1 MDLSVR
7 DRLHTRLYRAPS
19 RFTVPG
25 SLPVL
30 FFGDL
35 PAARAA
41 TVGINPSQR
50 EYTDGQGQELVE
62 LQRRFETLQSLGAAD
77 RAALTPAQ
85 CDRAIATM
93 RAYFRPGGPAYSWF
107 APLSRVLR
115 GMGLDYATGEVA
127 HLDLVQEATDP
138 TWSTLVATDPTEAAA
153 LRAADAPFLRWQI
166 DAFPLCLLVCNGRT
180 VLDGVRRLTGAE
192 TVSEG
197 RAARLTWQIAVAN
210 VGGRTLSIVGWNIPL
225 LRPTGLT
232 VAGQIALGEH
242 LAARLHDL
250 EGCQAKPAS

>member
-1 MDLSVR
+1 MDPLVR
-7 DRLHTRLYRAPS
+7 DRLHARLRCGPS
-19 RFTVPG
+19 EFTVPG

-41 TVGINPSQR
+41 TVGINPSRR
-50 EYTDGQGQELVE
+50 EYTDGQGQELTG

-77 RAALTPAQ
+77 RSGLTPAQ

-107 APLSRVLR
+107 APLARVLR

-138 TWSTLVATDPTEAAA
+138 TWSTLVATDPTEAEA

-166 DAFPLCLLVCNGRT
+166 DAFPLHLLVCNGRT
-180 VLDGVRRLTGAE
+180 VLDAVRRLTGAE

-197 RAARLTWQIAVAN
+197 RAARLIWQLAVAT

-232 VAGQIALGEH
+232 GAGQTALGEQ
-242 LAARLHDL
+242 LAARLHDRRSF
-250 EGCQAKPAS
+250 QAEPAP